1 MKSSQES
8 ILRTWVFVLF
18 LTVVFLLYSFYA
30 YQLIGDRDMLTWDFG
45 VVEDIPASSP
55 YAIYEKLPYPQH
67 VKGSKGD

>member
-18 LTVVFLLYSFYA
+18 LTVAFLLYSVYA
-30 YQLIGDRDMLTWDFG
+30 YQLIANRDMPTWDFG
-45 VVEDIPASSP
+45 VVEDIPAASP
-55 YAIYEKLPYPQH
+55 YAMYAKLPYPQH